1 LSAPRTAGNTN
12 HYKCFAKLWV
22 KHCTEKTEIFDVVQE
37 KLIAKGPEGR
47 RKLPVKAC
55 KILANTYCDS
65 GKGEKKVFWKIN
77 GSLLRVI
84 LMIYTYNYL
93 FTGLGVALL
102 VQAQGYKAEDRE
114 FDWKVSLT

>member
-1 LSAPRTAGNTN
+1 
-12 HYKCFAKLWV
+12 LWV

-65 GKGEKKVFWKIN
+65 GKGEKKGILEDKRLVTKGYPHDLHIQLFIYGARGGAV
-77 GSLLRVI
+77 GSG
-84 LMIYTYNYL
+84 
-93 FTGLGVALL
+93 TGLQSRRSRV
-102 VQAQGYKAEDRE
+102 
-114 FDWKVSLT
+114 